1 MFNFEIKKESNI
13 MIIQLIIDRFEG
25 KYAILESQNKNP
37 LIFNF
42 PRSLLPKGV
51 KEGTVLR
58 FNIDLD
64 EKETETRRKNI
75 QEQLDNLKKKD
86 KGGDIQL

>member
-1 MFNFEIKKESNI
+1 ML
-13 MIIQLIIDRFEG
+13 IQLIIDRFEG
-25 KYAILESQNKNP
+25 KYAILESKNQNP

-42 PRSLLPKGV
+42 PRSLLPKGA

-86 KGGDIQL
+86 QGGDIQL

>member
-1 MFNFEIKKESNI
+1 MLIK
-13 MIIQLIIDRFEG
+13 LIIDRFEG
-25 KYAILESQNKNP
+25 EYAILESQEKTP

-42 PRSLLPKGV
+42 PRSLLPQGA

-64 EKETETRRKNI
+64 EKETETRRNNI

-86 KGGDIQL
+86 QQLILSLRNPSLITIP

>member
-1 MFNFEIKKESNI
+1 ML
-13 MIIQLIIDRFEG
+13 IQLIIDRFEG
-25 KYAILESQNKNP
+25 KDAVLESQEKTP

-42 PRSLLPKGV
+42 PRSLLPKGA
-51 KEGTVLR
+51 KEGSVLS

-64 EKETETRRKNI
+64 EKETEIRRKNI

-86 KGGDIQL
+86 QGGDIQL

>member
-1 MFNFEIKKESNI
+1 ML
-13 MIIQLIIDRFEG
+13 IQLVIDRFEG
-25 KYAILESQNKNP
+25 KYVILESQNKNS

-42 PRSLLPKGV
+42 PRSLLPQGA
-51 KEGTVLR
+51 KEGNVLR

-64 EKETETRRKNI
+64 EKETETRRNNI

-86 KGGDIQL
+86 QGGDIQLWKN